1 MLASQATHAF
11 AFRTHDDDRRASQ
24 VLLIQ
29 LDLGLARCTDN
40 PQAALLKFFQR
51 AGQIGHGHQRNH
63 FRSAAGDFSHSR
75 RQGCRLVLGH
85 DDSQCAGRIG
95 STQASAQVM
104 RISHAIKHQQ
114 QWRASL
120 RSSSSSSIASPQTW
134 LGLTSATTP

>member
-114 QWRASL
+114 QWRALAAVQQLIKHCLAPRPGS
-120 RSSSSSSIASPQTW
+120 
-134 LGLTSATTP
+134 G